1 MYFSSCPSGGG
12 GGTHMIHVFSCEVMY
27 RVTLTSQGKWARV
40 PSSFLPPKGRLPNFK
55 TLRMQGSRKY
65 SLGKM
70 TPPGE
75 TLGLSTEDCPEP
87 ALPKNLLYVSFLLY
101 LEACGKSSLIILEE
115 SSLIRETMRLW
126 YVFPHNFRR
135 IKSNQRN
142 HEAVILIK

>member
-1 MYFSSCPSGGG
+1 MGLSLRPPY
-12 GGTHMIHVFSCEVMY
+12 VF
-27 RVTLTSQGKWARV
+27 LQLSQRWGWGDPHDPRLQLRGDVQSDADKPRKMSES

-65 SLGKM
+65 SFGKM

-87 ALPKNLLYVSFLLY
+87 ALPQNLLYVSFLLY
-101 LEACGKSSLIILEE
+101 LEACGKSSLI
-115 SSLIRETMRLW
+115 T
-126 YVFPHNFRR
+126 FRR